1 MNEKTSDKIAKVSLI
16 IISIAL
22 AIVCVIGV
30 TLVSNSLFGNPVSK
44 KLAKNTALEYIEEN
58 FSDDYY
64 IEDVWYDE
72 KYENY
77 VVHVLSS
84 ADKEVN
90 FTIYFN
96 HKGELLLIE
105 HW

>member
-1 MNEKTSDKIAKVSLI
+1 MKEKTSDKIAKVSLI
-16 IISIAL
+16 VISTVIAVVC
-22 AIVCVIGV
+22 IVGV
-30 TLVSNSLFGNPVSK
+30 TLILNSLFGNPISK
-44 KLAKNTALEYIEEN
+44 KLAENTAIEYIYEN
-58 FSDDYY
+58 YSDDYY

-84 ADKEVN
+84 ADKEVD